1 MQMDHPRRFTDMR
14 KILILMAA
22 TATLAFSGAA
32 AAATATVTITKAGY
46 VPSSAT
52 IAQGDSVQFVNSDT
66 AAHQVTFK
74 STKGVTCSPNP
85 VVLQPTQTATCTFA
99 TAGSYTYSDPN
110 AKGNTFKGTVTVSA
124 VAESIDLNAAPR
136 LVAYGAKVNLS
147 GTLSTHKSGENLD
160 VLALQCGSSAASKV
174 ITVQTTTNGAFATM
188 VQPLMNTTYTVKVR
202 NTTSNAAAISVRP
215 KVRVGKIAP
224 HRYNVRVNAAQSFA
238 GKYASFQRY
247 NGTRWIAVKT
257 VLLAAS
263 STGVA
268 PTVISGATFRSTVKA
283 GIRVRVVIGQAQVG
297 SCYLPGISN
306 TILS

>member
-1 MQMDHPRRFTDMR
+1 MR
-14 KILILMAA
+14 KMFLLLAA

-46 VPSSAT
+46 VPSST
-52 IAQGDSVQFVNSDT
+52 SIAQGDSVQFVNSDT

-74 STKGVTCSPNP
+74 STKGVTCTPNP
-85 VVLQPTQTATCTFA
+85 VVLQPTQTGTCTFA
-99 TAGSYTYSDPN
+99 TAGSYAYSDPN
-110 AKGNTFKGTVTVSA
+110 VKGNTFKGTVTVSA
-124 VAESIDLNAAPR
+124 VAESINLVAAPR
-136 LVAYGAKVNLS
+136 LIAYGANVTLS
-147 GTLSTHKSGENLD
+147 GALSTHKSGENLD

-174 ITVQTTTNGAFATM
+174 TTVQTSTNGAFTAG
-188 VQPLMNTTYTVKVR
+188 VKPLMNTTYTVKVR
-202 NTTSNAAAISVRP
+202 NTTSNAMAVSVRP
-215 KVRVGKIAP
+215 QVRIGKIAP
-224 HRYNVRVNAAQSFA
+224 HRYNVRVNAAQSFG

-247 NGTRWIAVKT
+247 NGTRWISVKT

-268 PTVISGATFRSTVKA
+268 PTMVSGATFRSTVKA
-283 GIRVRVVIGQAQVG
+283 GVRVRIVIGQAQVG